1 MTKKVGFVCGAFD
14 LLHAGHIHLLKQCKK
29 NCDFL
34 IVGLH
39 ANPNMERVSKNRPI
53 ESLLERQ
60 IKLNACRYVDLTVI
74 YETEADL
81 SLIFRYFKINIRFL
95 GSDYNDTRNPKPIT
109 DPNAVPIHY
118 VDSLPIHTSELKER
132 IKNA

>member
-1 MTKKVGFVCGAFD
+1 MRVGIIVGAFD

-29 NCDFL
+29 RCDYL

-39 ANPNMERVSKNRPI
+39 ANPSIERPSKNKPI

-60 IKLNACRYVDLTVI
+60 IKLYACKYVDEVAV

-81 SLIFRYFKINIRFL
+81 SIIFKYFKIDVRFL
-95 GSDYNDTRNPKPIT
+95 GSDYAEATDYKPVTEPEAI
-109 DPNAVPIHY
+109 PIEHI
-118 VDSLPIHTSELKER
+118 DSLPIHSSDIR
-132 IKNA
+132 RRMNDNN